1 MKFEPLDDNTTL
13 RRQTGCTYWR
23 WSDMQ

>member
-1 MKFEPLDDNTTL
+1 MKFEPLYDNTTL

-23 WSDMQ
+23 WS